1 VPALDPRKTPRQRRS
16 AATVD
21 AILEA
26 AAHILER
33 QGLAAL
39 TTNGVAERAGA
50 SIGSLY
56 QYFPN
61 KEAVL
66 AALIRRERVALA
78 ASVAAALNG
87 PGGFAAQLDRLV
99 AAAVAHQLARP
110 ALARALDYA
119 ERGLPL
125 QAEDA
130 ALAAAM
136 ARDIAGF
143 LAAHGVPEPALA
155 ARDCVALARGMIDAA
170 GEAGETDAAALALR
184 VRRAVRGYL
193 GRDRAGAKPLSRPAS
208 LR

>member
-1 VPALDPRKTPRQRRS
+1 MRPLEPRKLPRQRRS
-16 AATVD
+16 AATVE

-33 QGLAAL
+33 DGLPAL
-39 TTNGVAERAGA
+39 TTNRVAERAGA

-61 KEAVL
+61 REAIL
-66 AALIRRERVALA
+66 AALIRRERNALA
-78 ASVAAALNG
+78 TSVAAALQG
-87 PGGFAAQLDRLV
+87 PGGFDARLDRLI

-119 ERGLPL
+119 ERSLVLP
-125 QAEDA
+125 AEDA
-130 ALAAAM
+130 ALAEEM
-136 ARDIAGF
+136 GRGIAGF
-143 LAAHGVPEPALA
+143 LAAHGVSDAALA

-170 GEAGETDAAALALR
+170 GEAGETDAAALAPR

-193 GRDRAGAKPLSRPAS
+193 GRPRLSRPAS
-208 LR
+208 PR

>member
-1 VPALDPRKTPRQRRS
+1 MAALEPRKAPRQRRS

-33 QGLAAL
+33 EGLAAL
-39 TTNGVAERAGA
+39 TTNRVAERAGA

-61 KEAVL
+61 KEAIL
-66 AALIRRERVALA
+66 AALIRRERAALA
-78 ASVAAALNG
+78 ASVAAALEG
-87 PGGFAAQLDRLV
+87 PGGFDARLDRLI

-130 ALAAAM
+130 ALAAGM
-136 ARDIAGF
+136 GRGIAGF
-143 LAAHGVPEPALA
+143 LAAHGVAEPALA

-184 VRRAVRGYL
+184 VRRAVGGYL
-193 GRDRAGAKPLSRPAS
+193 GRPRLSRRAS
-208 LR
+208 PRSR